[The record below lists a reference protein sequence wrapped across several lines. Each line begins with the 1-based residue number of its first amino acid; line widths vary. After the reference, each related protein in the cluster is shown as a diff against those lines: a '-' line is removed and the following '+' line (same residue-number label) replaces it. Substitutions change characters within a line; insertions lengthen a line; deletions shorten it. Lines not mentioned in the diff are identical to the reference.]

1 MSSTSESSTSSD
13 EIDYQESNLD
23 LSGKVVGNYN
33 IIIELGRG
41 TYSIVWLAYNI
52 NNENYY
58 AIKVQHP
65 DDFKDG
71 LEEVKMMKRLPR
83 KSNVFNHLFEN
94 FIHTVK
100 IDKKRKKRYLCSVYE
115 VHCGNLD
122 CFIRK
127 GYYRKGFDI
136 DKVKEMFRQ
145 LIIGLDIL
153 HSKIRVFHGDIKPDN
168 ILLKGHN
175 KRDLELMRLY
185 NDFDFKKKLKEH
197 KEKYWESKDMN
208 NFKEEEIK
216 IINNK
221 IRGIVHKYGTE
232 LILVKEID
240 NELRYDFDDKYLDK
254 LEIKISDFGDFCD
267 EDEEFDEDF
276 GTRYYRAPEVILQGE
291 CDFKVDIWAAGCVLF
306 ELLTGNILF
315 EPDKDEKRSRDYNH
329 LLLMCNYS
337 GKFKIKYLRKTK
349 HYKKFFTKNGDFR
362 HDNICSDELIEVL
375 MENGVEDDNITE
387 LVDLFTN
394 IFILNPN
401 KRFDAKKVLS
411 HKWLNS

>member
-13 EIDYQESNLD
+13 EIDYQESNLN
-23 LSGKVVGNYN
+23 LYGKVVANYN

-52 NNENYY
+52 NDEKYY

-65 DDFKDG
+65 DDFRDG
-71 LEEVKMMKRLPR
+71 LEEVKMMKRLP
-83 KSNVFNHLFEN
+83 KKVNVFNHLHEN

-100 IDKKRKKRYLCSVYE
+100 VDEKRKKRYLCSVYE
-115 VHCGNLD
+115 LHCGNLD

-127 GYYRKGFDI
+127 GYYRKGFDV

-145 LIIGLDIL
+145 LMIGLDVL

-168 ILLKGHN
+168 ILLKGYN
-175 KRDLELMRLY
+175 KRDLELIRLY
-185 NDFDFKKKLKEH
+185 NDFNFKKKFEEH
-197 KEKYWESKDMN
+197 KEKYWESKDMSQY
-208 NFKEEEIK
+208 KEDDIK

-221 IRGIVHKYGTE
+221 IRGIVHQYCTQF
-232 LILVKEID
+232 ILVKDID
-240 NELRYDFDDKYLDK
+240 SELRYDFDDKYLDN
-254 LEIKISDFGDFCD
+254 LEVKISDFGDFCD

-337 GKFKIKYLRKTK
+337 GKFKKKYLKKTK

-362 HDNICSDELIEVL
+362 HDNICSEELIEVL
-375 MENGVEDDNITE
+375 MENGVEDDDILD
-387 LVDLFTN
+387 LVDLMKN
-394 IFILNPN
+394 IFVLDPN
-401 KRFDAKKVLS
+401 KRFDAKKVLG